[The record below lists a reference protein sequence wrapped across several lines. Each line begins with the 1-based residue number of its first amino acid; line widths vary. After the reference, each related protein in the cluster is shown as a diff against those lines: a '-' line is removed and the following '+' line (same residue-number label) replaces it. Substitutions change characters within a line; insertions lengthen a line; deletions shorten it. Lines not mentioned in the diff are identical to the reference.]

1 MQASL
6 EDSME
11 ILEILQQGTQV
22 SQIFFIS
29 EWT

>member
-29 EWT
+29 E